1 MKLSIIIPE
10 YNAEGLLPDLLA
22 CLDKQIQAT
31 KHEVEVF
38 IIDDGSKVPFSTDYP
53 WAQVFRKQ
61 NEGPGIARNVGL
73 EHMTGDYFTFI
84 DADDMVADNYLEAIF
99 DKTAIFRGNLNPVGG
114 SVRCSSIR
122 SRISSRGSISVSGIA
137 YIRRPPSDICV
148 LIPRSCGQRM
158 QILYTGSTSM
168 AKNPLSMI
176 SCIFTNPIPPIHGPR
191 K

>member
-38 IIDDGSKVPFSTDYP
+38 VIDDGSKVPFSTDYP

-73 EHMTGDYFTFI
+73 DHMTGDYFTFI

-99 DKTAIFRGNLNPVGG
+99 DKIEKEGL
-114 SVRCSSIR
+114 
-122 SRISSRGSISVSGIA
+122 ISVTNQVRRFIDIIA
-137 YIRRPPSDICV
+137 EAKKNVPI
-148 LIPRSCGQRM
+148 IP
-158 QILYTGSTSM
+158 
-168 AKNPLSMI
+168 
-176 SCIFTNPIPPIHGPR
+176 
-191 K
+191 